1 MAVKKTVG
9 AGETAEMT
17 LEMALLKALG
27 VESMEAAL
35 EKVTAKSVLAGADAY
50 PTADD
55 SNMTEKVIVNVPLNP
70 MNPLDIDIT
79 VGLNGVIYKIKRGED
94 VEVPKAVAEVLQH
107 SAHQKAAAIRYQ
119 NSIANGS
126 V

>member
-17 LEMALLKALG
+17 PEMALLKALG

-35 EKVTAKSVLAGADAY
+35 EKVTAKPVLAGADAY

-94 VEVPKAVAEVLQH
+94 VEVPKDVAEGLQH